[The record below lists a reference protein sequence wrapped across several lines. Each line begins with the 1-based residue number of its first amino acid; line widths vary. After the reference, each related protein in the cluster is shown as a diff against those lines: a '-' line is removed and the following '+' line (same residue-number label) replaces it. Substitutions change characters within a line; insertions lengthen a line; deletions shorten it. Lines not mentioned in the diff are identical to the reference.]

1 MPFPSPRDLPDS
13 GVKSVSLV
21 SPALAGRLSTTV
33 PPGKDITEV
42 NTGYSLIL
50 LQLLV
55 CHYFIHLNCL
65 FPKGRGCVLFTQ
77 KNPLAMPLNVGRT
90 RISRLQNSY
99 QGV

>member
-42 NTGYSLIL
+42 NTGYCLIL

-55 CHYFIHLNCL
+55 
-65 FPKGRGCVLFTQ
+65 
-77 KNPLAMPLNVGRT
+77 
-90 RISRLQNSY
+90 
-99 QGV
+99 

>member
-1 MPFPSPRDLPDS
+1 MNCIPQVPLSMGFPRKEYWNGLPFPSPRDLPDS

-42 NTGYSLIL
+42 NTGYCLIL

-55 CHYFIHLNCL
+55 
-65 FPKGRGCVLFTQ
+65 
-77 KNPLAMPLNVGRT
+77 
-90 RISRLQNSY
+90 
-99 QGV
+99 

>member
-55 CHYFIHLNCL
+55 
-65 FPKGRGCVLFTQ
+65 
-77 KNPLAMPLNVGRT
+77 
-90 RISRLQNSY
+90 
-99 QGV
+99 

>member
-42 NTGYSLIL
+42 NTGYCLIL

-55 CHYFIHLNCL
+55 YFMEKEAADPFPCQSFSCLTPSYSLFSFLN
-65 FPKGRGCVLFTQ
+65 
-77 KNPLAMPLNVGRT
+77 
-90 RISRLQNSY
+90 SE
-99 QGV
+99 